1 MRKLFAALLFVSLFL
16 AACGGAA
23 STTLAE
29 QASQITALEGRIAAL
44 EAQLAAAPTAST
56 GEHAA
61 DVPAP
66 AFQVAVAQYVMDTA
80 GFHAMDESLNE
91 TMTVDPSFLSAVNRV
106 AKVVAQAPWPEALHD
121 QAAAFGETLTAFAA
135 ALEADDAE
143 AAAGLAAELH
153 EVQHDFSH
161 AIDEWLGAGGDHAD

>member
-1 MRKLFAALLFVSLFL
+1 MRKLFAALLFISLFL
-16 AACGGAA
+16 TACGGAA
-23 STTLAE
+23 SATLAE
-29 QASQITALEGRIAAL
+29 QANQITALEVRMAAL
-44 EAQLAAAPTAST
+44 EAQLAAEPA
-56 GEHAA
+56 EQAA

-66 AFQVAVAQYVMDTA
+66 AFEVVVAQYVMDTA
-80 GFHAMDESLNE
+80 GFHAMDESLHE

-153 EVQHDFSH
+153 EVQHNFSH